1 MRYSDR
7 GGLSMRARAER
18 ERLRFVAADMFAGGM
33 SAPQVARELSVT
45 RKSACAWRR
54 AWEVGGKAALASKGP
69 GGNVCRLS
77 ADQLDRLVWELERGP
92 AAYGWSDQRWTLP
105 RIAAVI
111 KRLFRVSY
119 TARGVA
125 YLLRGQGWSPQV
137 PVHRAAERNEEQITA
152 WKGWR
157 WSALKGPRR
166 PGAPGSSSTTNRARA
181 WALARLS

>member
-54 AWEVGGKAALASKGP
+54 AWEAGGKAALVSKGP

-77 ADQLDRLVWELERGP
+77 ADQLERLEWELERGP
-92 AAYGWSDQRWTLP
+92 AAHGWSDQRWTLP

-111 KRLFRVSY
+111 RELFRVSY

-125 YLLRGQGWSPQV
+125 YLLRGRGWSAQV
-137 PVHRAAERNEEQITA
+137 PVHRAAERDEEQITA
-152 WKGWR
+152 WRGWR

-166 PGAPGSSSTTNRARA
+166 LGTPGSSSATNRVRA
-181 WALARLS
+181 